1 MSILLLGDSHT
12 DIFLGRNSVTR
23 FEMSQC
29 QSSIFTLYR
38 FINRVDVDLW
48 DKLDP
53 WLQHH
58 TRTASSLI
66 ITGGEIDVRAH
77 FWKHIPRLY
86 VNPANI
92 TTYISNIASKFYQTL
107 VSVIEKY
114 QLEKIVIWGAPV
126 AGERADYNFEVPF
139 VGSSQTR
146 NILVHLWNKFLLE
159 SIKDDPRIA
168 LSTAYYNFIN
178 PETYFT
184 IQPNPSH
191 DGVHWHHNFG
201 HKFWEQLIFPALN
214 GHSMLGDNFNI
225 MSNDQFDI
233 TETLS
238 TGNQRYDSWVR
249 TDQLKNNDIELRQV
263 IIKDISYSWIRA
275 DQRSLLPEQY
285 NELKI
290 QKI

>member
-12 DIFLGRNSVTR
+12 DIFLGTGNVIR

-29 QSSIFTLYR
+29 HSSIFTLHR
-38 FINRVDVDLW
+38 FINHSDVDIW
-48 DKLDP
+48 SKLDP
-53 WLQHH
+53 WLAQHMH
-58 TRTASSLI
+58 SSLI

-77 FWKHIPRLY
+77 FWKHIPRSY
-86 VNPANI
+86 VNPVDI
-92 TTYISNIASKFYQTL
+92 KSYISDIALKFYQKL
-107 VSVIEKY
+107 ISVIEKY

-168 LSTAYYNFIN
+168 LATAYYNFIN

-201 HKFWEQLIFPALN
+201 HKFLEQLIFPALN

-238 TGNQRYDSWVR
+238 TGTQRYDTWVR